1 MIALR
6 FFMLAGNVLWSLGM
20 CCPVWSH
27 CNCLREPTSRRSV
40 CSCQVRTPFAAWARL
55 LQSGVHS
62 LLLWEARP
70 GAKLLLLPG
79 PHTIRR
85 EAAPPTGGC
94 TSACVGGPTR
104 DEALA
109 PARPALHSPR
119 GRASYGRG
127 CTSACVG
134 GPPSGQSSYSPRPA
148 HHSPRGRASYTAVC
162 TACFCGRPAL
172 GAKLLLLKTSRSA
185 QAGTHVGWALAH
197 HTQRYA

>member
-1 MIALR
+1 
-6 FFMLAGNVLWSLGM
+6 VLLCGFLCSLGM
-20 CCPVWSH
+20 
-27 CNCLREPTSRRSV
+27 
-40 CSCQVRTPFAAWARL
+40 SCGR
-55 LQSGVHS
+55 
-62 LLLWEARP
+62 WECVALFGHTAIVA
-70 GAKLLLLPG
+70 GADLEAKRLLLPG

-85 EAAPPTGGC
+85 VGAPPTERCARPAFVEARPRG
-94 TSACVGGPTR
+94 
-104 DEALA
+104 EALA
-109 PARPALHSPR
+109 PARPALHSPRGRASYGRVHICLCGRPDSGRSSCSCQAALHSPR

-134 GPPSGQSSYSPRPA
+134 GPPSGRSSYSPRPA

-197 HTQRYA
+197 HTRRYA